1 MMGSTIL
8 AIFRRFWHGGAE
20 LWVYVIGS
28 VLDEV
33 NEFVMVG
40 GSYMTNQ
47 VTHALSDNS
56 MHCMGIPVG

>member
-1 MMGSTIL
+1 M
-8 AIFRRFWHGGAE
+8 
-20 LWVYVIGS
+20 WVYVIGS